1 MTLRVSEYKGNL
13 QVQDCY
19 QAFIYVDINK
29 CHCFFRLLY
38 YYTSLFSACKV
49 RDFGLSSRSL
59 VPLKGGRKVCT
70 LWKNIQVYYYKTTHF
85 TEQRLTSF
93 KMEGDENLKCCYGSY
108 RFKLAIIVM
117 SMSMLGVSYR
127 MSISFAIVC
136 MVNHTAVH
144 DLKVESLSGIWM
156 NETASHQLYNETDD
170 LDTLACE
177 LQTIKDSL
185 SLEVRVFTIERGSLS
200 KICT

>member
-49 RDFGLSSRSL
+49 QDFGLSSRSL

-70 LWKNIQVYYYKTTHF
+70 LWKNIQVYYYKTAHF
-85 TEQRLTSF
+85 TEQDCITKGLQVSKWRAMKIS
-93 KMEGDENLKCCYGSY
+93 K
-108 RFKLAIIVM
+108 AVM
-117 SMSMLGVSYR
+117 DH
-127 MSISFAIVC
+127 I
-136 MVNHTAVH
+136 
-144 DLKVESLSGIWM
+144 
-156 NETASHQLYNETDD
+156 
-170 LDTLACE
+170 
-177 LQTIKDSL
+177 DSN
-185 SLEVRVFTIERGSLS
+185 
-200 KICT
+200 